1 METMENRRK
10 RQRTMRILRENLTW
24 YSFIIVTLLAII
36 LLVYLPTVTTVLFSL
51 SDVSLKGLET
61 TFIGFHNYK
70 VIFAMSSF
78 WKSILNTLG
87 LAALGLLTIPL
98 GFLLA
103 NAINSLGKGP
113 TQSFFRVAFYMPN
126 IITGVSVILIFQ
138 IVLKGNNGILN
149 SFLSLLV
156 GQNVSIG
163 WLSSS
168 QYSWF
173 GATIL
178 YIWSN
183 LGYSMLMNLSSMQAI
198 PSELYEAA
206 SIDGAS
212 RFQQMIHI
220 TVPNMRACYVFLF
233 VTGMISG
240 LARFTDLY
248 IIGANSASGKPGGTL
263 QTILMFIFQYSF
275 DSPQY
280 GMSSAGAVVLFFLTL
295 MFTLLNVKMTG
306 MLKEDK

>member
-113 TQSFFRVAFYMPN
+113 TQSFFRVAFYLPN

-149 SFLSLLV
+149 NFLSLLV

-183 LGYSMLMNLSSMQAI
+183 LGYSMLMNLSSM
-198 PSELYEAA
+198 
-206 SIDGAS
+206 
-212 RFQQMIHI
+212 
-220 TVPNMRACYVFLF
+220 
-233 VTGMISG
+233 
-240 LARFTDLY
+240 
-248 IIGANSASGKPGGTL
+248 
-263 QTILMFIFQYSF
+263 
-275 DSPQY
+275 
-280 GMSSAGAVVLFFLTL
+280 
-295 MFTLLNVKMTG
+295 
-306 MLKEDK
+306 

>member
-1 METMENRRK
+1 M
-10 RQRTMRILRENLTW
+10 
-24 YSFIIVTLLAII
+24 TLLAVI
-36 LLVYLPTVTTVLFSL
+36 LLVYVPTITTVVYSL

-61 TFIGFHNYK
+61 TFIGTHNYE
-70 VIFAMSSF
+70 VIFAMGSF
-78 WKSILNTLG
+78 WRSILNTLG
-87 LAALGLLTIPL
+87 LSALGLLTIPL

-113 TQSFFRVAFYMPN
+113 TQSFFRVSFYMPN

-138 IVLKGNNGILN
+138 IVLKGNDGMLN
-149 SFLSLLV
+149 NFLGLLV
-156 GQNVSIG
+156 GQKVTIG
-163 WLSSS
+163 WLSSA
-168 QYSWF
+168 QYAWF

-198 PSELYEAA
+198 PTELYEAA
-206 SIDGAS
+206 AIDGAS

-220 TVPNMRACYVFLF
+220 TIPNMRACYTFLF

-248 IIGANSASGKPGGTL
+248 IIGGNSASGKPGGAL

-280 GMSSAGAVVLFFLTL
+280 GMSSAGAVVLFVLTL
-295 MFTLLNVKMTG
+295 AFTLVNVRVTG
-306 MLKEDK
+306 MLKEDR

>member
-1 METMENRRK
+1 
-10 RQRTMRILRENLTW
+10 MRILRENLTW

-156 GQNVSIG
+156 RQNVSIG

-248 IIGANSASGKPGGTL
+248 IIGGNSASGKPGGTL

>member
-1 METMENRRK
+1 
-10 RQRTMRILRENLTW
+10 MRILRENLTW

-248 IIGANSASGKPGGTL
+248 IIGGNSASGKPGGTL

-295 MFTLLNVKMTG
+295 IFTLLNVKMTG

>member
-248 IIGANSASGKPGGTL
+248 IIGGNSASGKPGGTL

>member
-1 METMENRRK
+1 MTGMAKPISKARRK
-10 RQRTMRILRENLTW
+10 RALRENLTW
-24 YSFIIVTLLAII
+24 YSFIIVTLLAVI
-36 LLVYLPTVTTVLFSL
+36 LLVYVPTITTVVYSL

-61 TFIGFHNYK
+61 TFIGTHNYE
-70 VIFAMSSF
+70 VIFAMGSF
-78 WKSILNTLG
+78 WRSILNTLG
-87 LAALGLLTIPL
+87 LSALGLLTIPL

-113 TQSFFRVAFYMPN
+113 TQSFFRVSFYMPN

-138 IVLKGNNGILN
+138 IVLKGNDGMLN
-149 SFLSLLV
+149 NFLGLLV
-156 GQNVSIG
+156 GQKVTIG
-163 WLSSS
+163 WLSSA
-168 QYSWF
+168 QYAWF

-198 PSELYEAA
+198 PTELYEAA
-206 SIDGAS
+206 AIDGAS

-220 TVPNMRACYVFLF
+220 TIPNMRACYTFLF

-248 IIGANSASGKPGGTL
+248 IIGGNSASGKPGGAL

-280 GMSSAGAVVLFFLTL
+280 GMSSAGAVVLFVLTL
-295 MFTLLNVKMTG
+295 AFTLVNVRVTG
-306 MLKEDK
+306 MLKEDR

>member
-1 METMENRRK
+1 
-10 RQRTMRILRENLTW
+10 MRILRENLTW

-149 SFLSLLV
+149 CFLSLLV

-248 IIGANSASGKPGGTL
+248 IIGGNSASGKPGGTL

>member
-1 METMENRRK
+1 MGDNKKKQRK
-10 RQRTMRILRENLTW
+10 KRALYENLTW
-24 YSFIIVTLLAII
+24 YSFIIVTLITVV
-36 LLVYLPTVTTVLFSL
+36 LLVYIPTFTTVLFSV

-61 TFIGFHNYK
+61 TFVGMKNYEI
-70 VIFAMSSF
+70 IFSMKAF
-78 WKSILNTLG
+78 WNSIKNTLG
-87 LAALGLLTIPL
+87 LAVMGLIVIPL

-103 NAINSLGKGP
+103 NTINNLGKGP
-113 TQSFFRVAFYMPN
+113 LQSFFRVSYYLPN

-138 IVLKGNNGILN
+138 VVLKGNNGMLN
-149 SFLSLLV
+149 NFLSFVLGKKV
-156 GQNVSIG
+156 TIG

-168 QYSWF
+168 SYSWY

-178 YIWSN
+178 LLWSN
-183 LGYSMLMNLSSMQAI
+183 LGYSMLINLSSLQSI

-212 RFQQMIHI
+212 SLQKLNYI
-220 TVPNMRACYVFLF
+220 TIPNMTSCFSFLF
-233 VTGMISG
+233 VTGMIGG

-248 IIGANSASGKPGGTL
+248 IIGGNSASGKPGGTL

-280 GMSSAGAVVLFFLTL
+280 GMSSAGAVMLFILTL
-295 MFTLLNVKMTG
+295 AFTLINVKATG
-306 MLKEDK
+306 MFKEEVL

>member
-1 METMENRRK
+1 
-10 RQRTMRILRENLTW
+10 
-24 YSFIIVTLLAII
+24 
-36 LLVYLPTVTTVLFSL
+36 
-51 SDVSLKGLET
+51 
-61 TFIGFHNYK
+61 
-70 VIFAMSSF
+70 MSSF

-248 IIGANSASGKPGGTL
+248 IIGGNSASGKPGGTL

>member
-156 GQNVSIG
+156 RQNVSIG

-248 IIGANSASGKPGGTL
+248 IIGGNSASGKPGGTL

>member
-1 METMENRRK
+1 
-10 RQRTMRILRENLTW
+10 MRILRENLTW

-113 TQSFFRVAFYMPN
+113 TQSFFRVAFYLPN

-248 IIGANSASGKPGGTL
+248 IIGGNSASGKPGGTL

>member
-1 METMENRRK
+1 
-10 RQRTMRILRENLTW
+10 MRILRENLTW

-149 SFLSLLV
+149 NFLSLLV

-248 IIGANSASGKPGGTL
+248 IIGGNSASGKPGGTL

>member
-1 METMENRRK
+1 MTGMAKPISKARRK
-10 RQRTMRILRENLTW
+10 RALRENLTW
-24 YSFIIVTLLAII
+24 YSFIIVTLLAVI
-36 LLVYLPTVTTVLFSL
+36 LLVYVPTITTVVYSL

-61 TFIGFHNYK
+61 TFIGTHNYE
-70 VIFAMSSF
+70 VIFAMGSF
-78 WKSILNTLG
+78 WRSILNTLG
-87 LAALGLLTIPL
+87 LSALGLLTIPL

-103 NAINSLGKGP
+103 NAINSLGRGP
-113 TQSFFRVAFYMPN
+113 TQSFFRVSFYMPN

-138 IVLKGNNGILN
+138 IVLKGNDGMLN
-149 SFLSLLV
+149 NFLGLLV
-156 GQNVSIG
+156 GQKVTIG
-163 WLSSS
+163 WLSSA
-168 QYSWF
+168 QYAWF

-198 PSELYEAA
+198 PTELYEAA
-206 SIDGAS
+206 AIDGAS
-212 RFQQMIHI
+212 PFQQMIHI
-220 TVPNMRACYVFLF
+220 TIPNMRACYTFLF

-248 IIGANSASGKPGGTL
+248 IIGGNSASGKPGGAL

-280 GMSSAGAVVLFFLTL
+280 GMSSAGAVVLFALTL
-295 MFTLLNVKMTG
+295 AFTLVNVRVTG

>member
-1 METMENRRK
+1 
-10 RQRTMRILRENLTW
+10 MRILRENLTW

-70 VIFAMSSF
+70 VIFTMSSF

-248 IIGANSASGKPGGTL
+248 IIGGNSASGKPGGTL

>member
-138 IVLKGNNGILN
+138 IVLKGNN
-149 SFLSLLV
+149 
-156 GQNVSIG
+156 
-163 WLSSS
+163 
-168 QYSWF
+168 
-173 GATIL
+173 
-178 YIWSN
+178 
-183 LGYSMLMNLSSMQAI
+183 
-198 PSELYEAA
+198 
-206 SIDGAS
+206 
-212 RFQQMIHI
+212 
-220 TVPNMRACYVFLF
+220 
-233 VTGMISG
+233 
-240 LARFTDLY
+240 
-248 IIGANSASGKPGGTL
+248 
-263 QTILMFIFQYSF
+263 
-275 DSPQY
+275 
-280 GMSSAGAVVLFFLTL
+280 
-295 MFTLLNVKMTG
+295 
-306 MLKEDK
+306 

>member
-1 METMENRRK
+1 
-10 RQRTMRILRENLTW
+10 MRILRENLTW
-24 YSFIIVTLLAII
+24 YSFISVTLLAII

-113 TQSFFRVAFYMPN
+113 TQSFFRVAFYLPN

-248 IIGANSASGKPGGTL
+248 IIGGNSASGKPGGTL

>member
-1 METMENRRK
+1 MTGMAKPISKARRK
-10 RQRTMRILRENLTW
+10 RALRENLTW
-24 YSFIIVTLLAII
+24 YSFIIVTLLAVI
-36 LLVYLPTVTTVLFSL
+36 LLVYVPTITTVVYSL

-61 TFIGFHNYK
+61 TFIGAHNYE
-70 VIFAMSSF
+70 VIFAMGSF
-78 WKSILNTLG
+78 WRSILNTLG
-87 LAALGLLTIPL
+87 LSALGLLTIPL

-113 TQSFFRVAFYMPN
+113 TQSFFRVSFYMPN

-138 IVLKGNNGILN
+138 IVLKGNDGMLN
-149 SFLSLLV
+149 NFLGLLV
-156 GQNVSIG
+156 GQKVTIG
-163 WLSSS
+163 WLSSA
-168 QYSWF
+168 QYAWF

-198 PSELYEAA
+198 PTELYEAA
-206 SIDGAS
+206 AIDGAS

-220 TVPNMRACYVFLF
+220 TIPNMRACYTFLF

-248 IIGANSASGKPGGTL
+248 IIGGNSASGKPGGAL

-280 GMSSAGAVVLFFLTL
+280 GMSSAGAVVLFVLTL
-295 MFTLLNVKMTG
+295 AFTLVNVRVTG
-306 MLKEDK
+306 ILKEDR

>member
-1 METMENRRK
+1 MDARRNK
-10 RQRTMRILRENLTW
+10 QRTRRILRENLTW
-24 YSFIIVTLLAII
+24 YSFIIVTLTAVI
-36 LLVYLPTVTTVLFSL
+36 LLVYVPTFTTVLFSL

-61 TFIGFHNYK
+61 TFIGLHNYQ

-87 LAALGLLTIPL
+87 LATLGLLTIPL

-138 IVLKGNNGILN
+138 IVLKGNNGMLN
-149 SFLSLLV
+149 NALGALL
-156 GQNVSIG
+156 GQEISIG

-168 QYSWF
+168 QYAWF

-178 YIWSN
+178 YVWSS

-212 RFQQMIHI
+212 RLQQMFHI
-220 TVPNMRACYVFLF
+220 TIPNMRACYVFLF
-233 VTGMISG
+233 VTGMITG

-248 IIGANSASGKPGGTL
+248 IIGGNSASGKPGGTL

-295 MFTLLNVKMTG
+295 MFTLLNVRLTG

>member
-1 METMENRRK
+1 
-10 RQRTMRILRENLTW
+10 
-24 YSFIIVTLLAII
+24 
-36 LLVYLPTVTTVLFSL
+36 
-51 SDVSLKGLET
+51 
-61 TFIGFHNYK
+61 
-70 VIFAMSSF
+70 
-78 WKSILNTLG
+78 
-87 LAALGLLTIPL
+87 
-98 GFLLA
+98 
-103 NAINSLGKGP
+103 
-113 TQSFFRVAFYMPN
+113 
-126 IITGVSVILIFQ
+126 
-138 IVLKGNNGILN
+138 
-149 SFLSLLV
+149 
-156 GQNVSIG
+156 
-163 WLSSS
+163 
-168 QYSWF
+168 
-173 GATIL
+173 
-178 YIWSN
+178 
-183 LGYSMLMNLSSMQAI
+183 MLMNLSSMQAI

-248 IIGANSASGKPGGTL
+248 IIGGNSASGKPGGTL

>member
-113 TQSFFRVAFYMPN
+113 TQSFFRVAFYLPN

-248 IIGANSASGKPGGTL
+248 IIGGNSASGKPGGTL

>member
-1 METMENRRK
+1 
-10 RQRTMRILRENLTW
+10 MRILRENLTW

-70 VIFAMSSF
+70 VIFTMSSF

-248 IIGANSASGKPGGTL
+248 IIGGNSASGKPGGTL

-295 MFTLLNVKMTG
+295 IFTLLNVKMTG

>member
-1 METMENRRK
+1 
-10 RQRTMRILRENLTW
+10 MRILRENLTW

-126 IITGVSVILIFQ
+126 IITGVSVIQIFQ

-248 IIGANSASGKPGGTL
+248 IIGGNSASGKPGGTL